1 MRYLNKLSFLFLLN
15 WSIIQAQS
23 VLTLDE
29 AIKLGLEKNYALLIA
44 KNQNKIIQTQN
55 NLGNA
60 GLSPTVSLGGNYNFS
75 SLNSYQEFL
84 NGTKQERNGAISKN
98 LGASIN
104 ANWLVFDGMRMFAVK
119 KRFEY
124 NEQASSILLKQQ
136 MENLVYQ
143 IIVTYNHLI
152 KVKSLIKASEQN
164 LKLFEERNKL
174 AKLRYDI
181 GSDSKIDYLLAQSN
195 ENKSRSDVMQL
206 SVQLLQLKSD
216 LNTLINS
223 KMQLDY
229 DVTDTITIN
238 YNQVLDEVKPATI
251 NNKSILISKQN
262 ELALEQSVKEAKAIN
277 LPQIQLNT
285 AYNFTRNQSEAG
297 FVFLN
302 RQNGLNAGLVFN
314 WLIFNGNRNKKLVE
328 ERNLTFLN
336 QRLTT
341 EQNTI
346 QVNTLVYLQTQT
358 FILNK
363 KIADFEFKNMQMLQ
377 EIVGIFLERYKL
389 GKANFIETIEAQKSL
404 EDSQSRY
411 INALYNLKVAETELL
426 RANGSLVK

>member
-1 MRYLNKLSFLFLLN
+1 MN
-15 WSIIQAQS
+15 
-23 VLTLDE
+23 LDE
-29 AIKLGLEKNYALLIA
+29 AIKLGLEKNYAILIA
-44 KNQNKIIQTQN
+44 KNQDKIVKAQN
-55 NLGNA
+55 NAGNA
-60 GLSPTVSLGGNYNFS
+60 GLSPTVSLGANYNFS

-84 NGTKQERNGAISKN
+84 NGTNQERSGARTNN

-119 KRFEY
+119 KRLEF
-124 NEQASSILLKQQ
+124 NEQASAIVLKQQ

-143 IIVTYNHLI
+143 IIVNYNNLV
-152 KVKSLIKASEQN
+152 KTKSLIKAGEQN

-195 ENKSRSDVMQL
+195 ENKSRSDLMQL

-223 KMQLDY
+223 NIQLDY
-229 DVTDTITIN
+229 EVTDTIAIN
-238 YNQVLDEVKPATI
+238 FNQVLDEVKPSTI
-251 NNKSILISKQN
+251 NNKSILVSKQN
-262 ELALEQSVKEAKAIN
+262 ELALEQSIREAKAIN
-277 LPQIQLNT
+277 LPQIQINT

-302 RQNGLNAGLVFN
+302 RQNGLNGGLGFN

-336 QRLTT
+336 QRLVT
-341 EQNTI
+341 EQNTL

-358 FILNK
+358 FMLNK

-389 GKANFIETIEAQKSL
+389 GKASFIETIEAQKSL

-411 INALYNLKVAETELL
+411 INALYNLKVSETELL
-426 RANGSLVK
+426 RANGNLVK